1 MKMKPMILH
10 QFTRLLNIMAW
21 AILVDNIFWSDY
33 LEFREEY
40 FSC

>member
-10 QFTRLLNIMAW
+10 QFTRLLNIMG
-21 AILVDNIFWSDY
+21 DTSDY